1 MRENRL
7 LNNSQTCATIE
18 TVALPLAAYT
28 ELLQRVER
36 LERIIMKQ
44 REAAIMEFSAV
55 EDAFGM
61 ARTKEKRVR

>member
-1 MRENRL
+1 MTVGV
-7 LNNSQTCATIE
+7 LNNSQNRDIIQLSVSE
-18 TVALPLAAYT
+18 YT
-28 ELLQRVER
+28 ELLHRLER

>member
-1 MRENRL
+1 MTVGV
-7 LNNSQTCATIE
+7 LNNSQNRDIIQLSVSE
-18 TVALPLAAYT
+18 YN
-28 ELLQRVER
+28 ELLQRLER

-61 ARTKEKRVR
+61 VRTKEKRVR